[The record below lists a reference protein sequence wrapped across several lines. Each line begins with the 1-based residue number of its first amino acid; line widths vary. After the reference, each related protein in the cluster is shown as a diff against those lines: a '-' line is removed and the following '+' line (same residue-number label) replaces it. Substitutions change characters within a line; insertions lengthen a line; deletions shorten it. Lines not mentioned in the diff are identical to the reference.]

1 MQRGCEIVRLK
12 WQLVIN
18 RQLVNN
24 TKSSFDGGQVT
35 EFLDSLIPGQIS
47 PVLFQAMP
55 DVMFWLKNVNGEF
68 IFFNDAFLCEK
79 NADDVLGKTDA
90 DLLPSELARVY
101 MEDDRQVMTS
111 GEPQWNKVELVVT
124 INGGVEWR
132 ATSKVPLRNRAGVM
146 VGTAGI
152 SRRVGMDEGL
162 PVPSQQRD
170 MATIVGTIYKNVD
183 KEIKVVDVAQAAGV
197 SVSSLERLFKANMN
211 TTPKQFII
219 QAKISTACERL
230 VGTNMSVKE
239 VGASV
244 GYSDHANFTRGFR
257 KVMNMSPTDYRRN
270 YRKG

>member
-1 MQRGCEIVRLK
+1 MKNAAL
-12 WQLVIN
+12 
-18 RQLVNN
+18 
-24 TKSSFDGGQVT
+24 FDGDAVA

-55 DVMFWLKNVNGEF
+55 DVMFWLKNVDGEF
-68 IFFNDAFLCEK
+68 IFFNDAFRCEK
-79 NADDVLGKTDA
+79 QVEEVLGKTDA
-90 DLLPSELARVY
+90 DLIPSELARVY
-101 MEDDRQVMTS
+101 MEDDRHVMET

-124 INGGVEWR
+124 ANGGVEWR
-132 ATSKVPLRNRAGVM
+132 ATSKVPLKNRENVV

-170 MATIVGTIYKNVD
+170 MATIVGAIYKNVD
-183 KEIKVVDVAQAAGV
+183 KEIKVIDVAEAAGV

-230 VGTNMSVKE
+230 IGTNMSVKE

-257 KVMNMSPTDYRRN
+257 KVMQMSPTDYRRN
-270 YRKG
+270 YRRGN